1 MDTIYKKLIYAI
13 IVIGYIISFAFSF
26 TKHAGSVTAGY
37 SCLAAGLFIL
47 VISIMVGREKEKG
60 QDGATGMLKGILFS
74 LPVSE
79 MIVLAICIW
88 LLVIN
93 VKYSKQ
99 IKQEDVTGE
108 YKVFNSITLI
118 LVLLQLI
125 ILYKNNENDPTA
137 RGLEGAWYLVA
148 LLASFQF
155 ISIFITQINLEYFIT
170 EG

>member
-1 MDTIYKKLIYAI
+1 MITIYEKLIYAI

-47 VISIMVGREKEKG
+47 VISIMVKNTK
-60 QDGATGMLKGILFS
+60 DGGEGMLKKILFS
-74 LPVSE
+74 LPLSE

-99 IKQEDVTGE
+99 IKQENVTGE

-125 ILYKNNENDPTA
+125 ILYKNDAINPLGTTVVA
-137 RGLEGAWYLVA
+137 APYLVA